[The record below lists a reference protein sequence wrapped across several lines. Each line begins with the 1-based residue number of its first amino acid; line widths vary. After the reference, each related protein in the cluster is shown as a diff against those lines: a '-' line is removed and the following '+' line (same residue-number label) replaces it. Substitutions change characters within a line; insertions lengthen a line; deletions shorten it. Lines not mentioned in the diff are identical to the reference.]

1 MSQTPANIDNSG
13 KPASGPAPESSAGA
27 CPLADEQGRPIRAL
41 CGRRAVAFA
50 VLVGLLAGVVLSLPW
65 DTVWT
70 LALRRAAAIL
80 AARENPIHLSW
91 QSIDRAAPLGLRVI
105 GLSVDSPGWAFS
117 PRLASLDIRLGA
129 TPLLTLKADSG
140 GRDARLVVFQS
151 GNFDLQGQVNL
162 ACLGRRDI
170 RGSLD
175 VRGHGQYLRD
185 KGELEKAFLDLR
197 GATAQLPDSLWL
209 GDVSLSLEYR
219 AGAVNIRAFTLREP
233 VGVRAEGTARLLA
246 EAPLSSPYA
255 VSGELTRDR
264 QAVAF
269 SAEGRLGDFLGQAPA
284 QPAFTPGPIR

>member
-1 MSQTPANIDNSG
+1 MSQTPD
-13 KPASGPAPESSAGA
+13 KSSTEADAGV
-27 CPLADEQGRPIRAL
+27 CPLADDLGRPIRAL

-50 VLVGLLAGVVLSLPW
+50 VLLGLLAGVVFSLPW

-70 LALRRAAAIL
+70 LALRRAAAHL
-80 AARENPIHLSW
+80 AARGNPIHLSW
-91 QSIDRAAPLGLRVI
+91 QSVDRAAPLGLRII

-140 GRDARLVVFQS
+140 GREARFLFFQS

-175 VRGHGQYLRD
+175 ARGHGQYLRGP
-185 KGELEKAFLDLR
+185 GELEKAFLDLR
-197 GATAQLPDSLWL
+197 AATVQLPDSLWL

-233 VGVRAEGTARLLA
+233 LGVRAEGTARLVA
-246 EAPLSSPYA
+246 EAPLSSPYS

-264 QAVAF
+264 QAMRF
-269 SAEGRLGDFLGQAPA
+269 NAEGRLGDFLGQLPPSAA
-284 QPAFTPGPIR
+284 GQPR